1 MNQKSAETLEF
12 PKVLQRLAKHTTFST
27 SRTLATTLEPVADLH
42 GARVLQRETS
52 EARELLE
59 KRAGIT
65 LGGVSD
71 VRDAVLTTT
80 RGVVLDGSTLLD
92 IKSTLRRASIFRRTL
107 TGLAGQYPLLAELA
121 DQLEECEG
129 IQEEIERVLDDNA
142 EVKDTASARLAVIRR
157 DIRVAFDRLQTKINN
172 IASSSSNAKYLQEQH
187 VTQRNGRYVIPLK
200 AEFKG
205 RIPGVVHDQSSSGAT
220 IFIEPLSTVELN
232 NRYREL
238 QIEEENEVRRVLA
251 ALCETIGYEA
261 ERIVRTVEGL
271 AYLDL
276 VLARARYADELDAL
290 EPRLV
295 DFQPHHGDELNYPGG
310 NITLIQ
316 ARHPLLDPKSVVA
329 IDVELDENTYALVIT
344 GPNTGG
350 KTVALKTIGLMVL
363 MSQYGMHLPTGE
375 GTVLSIFEDIY
386 ADIGDEQSIEQS
398 LSTFSSHMTNIIRIL
413 DIATPRSLVIL
424 DELGAGTDP
433 AEGSALARALLTH
446 FLERGVTTL
455 ITTHHP
461 ELKAFSYNR
470 AGIRNASVQFD
481 VETLAPTYRLIMGL
495 PGRSNALA
503 IATRL
508 GLPED
513 IISAARAMVGTE
525 DLKVDNL
532 LDEIQQSR
540 DEAEQALQRARQ
552 RELEINDVRNALQ
565 ARLDAIEQERMQKLR
580 DAEEKGDAELEILRR
595 DMRRLRQQ
603 LEAVGQPVD
612 AIKDMQRNAAEMRAS
627 DYVNIPEP
635 EPEEPYNDTTH
646 KFRLGEMVYVPSLS
660 SEGQITEIT
669 EDDFEVMVG
678 RLRVRTK
685 LDEIEPLSRKQRK
698 QAEAKH
704 EQRTRQREVVTPE
717 RSQSPGLELD
727 LRGQRVEAAV
737 ARVEDY
743 IDAAYMSALPFVRI
757 IHGKGTG
764 ALRSAVRDV
773 LSQHPLVAKHAP
785 GGEKEGG
792 SGVTIVHLAPQA

>member
-12 PKVLQRLAKHTTFST
+12 PKVLQKLAQHTTFSA
-27 SRTLATTLEPVADLH
+27 SRTLALSLEPIADLH

-59 KRAGIT
+59 KKSGISM
-65 LGGVSD
+65 GGVAD
-71 VRDAVLTTT
+71 VRESVLSTQ
-80 RGVVLDGSTLLD
+80 RGFVLDGSTLLT
-92 IKSTLRRASIFRRTL
+92 IKSTLRRASILRRII
-107 TGLAGQYPLLAELA
+107 TGLAGQYPLLADLA

-129 IQEEIERVLDDNA
+129 VQEDIDRVLDDNA
-142 EVKDTASARLAVIRR
+142 EVKDSASARLAVIRR
-157 DIRVAFDRLQTKINN
+157 DVRVAFDRLQTKISN
-172 IASSSSNAKYLQEQH
+172 IANSSSNAKYLQEQH

-220 IFIEPLSTVELN
+220 IFIEPLSTVEMN

-251 ALCETIGYEA
+251 ALCDTIAYEA
-261 ERIVRTVEGL
+261 DRIVRSVEGL
-271 AYLDL
+271 AYMDL
-276 VLARARYADELDAL
+276 VFARARYADELDAQ
-290 EPRLV
+290 EPRLT
-295 DFQPHHGDELNYPGG
+295 DFEPHERDGLPFPGG
-310 NITLIQ
+310 TITLVQ
-316 ARHPLLDPKSVVA
+316 ARHPLLNPKSVVA
-329 IDVELDENTYALVIT
+329 IDVELDQDTYALVIT

-350 KTVALKTIGLMVL
+350 KTVALKTVGLMVL
-363 MSQYGMHLPTGE
+363 MSQCGLHLPTGE
-375 GTVLSIFEDIY
+375 GCVLSIFEDIY

-398 LSTFSSHMTNIIRIL
+398 LSTFSSHMTNIITIL
-413 DIATPRSLVIL
+413 DLVNPRSLIIL

-446 FLERGVTTL
+446 FLERGVTSL

-470 AGIRNASVQFD
+470 PGVRNASVQFD

-503 IATRL
+503 IASRL
-508 GLPED
+508 GLPD
-513 IISAARAMVGTE
+513 TIVAAARAMVGTE
-525 DLKVDNL
+525 DLKVDDL
-532 LDEIQQSR
+532 LDEIQKSR

-552 RELEINDVRNALQ
+552 LELEQQELRAGLQ
-565 ARLDAIEQERMQKLR
+565 KRLDQIEEERMQKLR
-580 DAEEKGDAELEILRR
+580 DTEAKGDAELEILRR

-603 LEAVGQPVD
+603 LESVGQPVD
-612 AIKDMQRNAAEMRAS
+612 AIRDMQRSAAEMRAS

-635 EPEEPYNDTTH
+635 EPEERYEETRY
-646 KFRLGEMVYVPSLS
+646 KFRLGEMVFVPSLN

-678 RLRVRTK
+678 RLRVRAK
-685 LDEIEPLSRKQRK
+685 LDEIDPLSRKDRK
-698 QAEAKH
+698 KAQAKQ
-704 EQRTRQREVVTPE
+704 EQRTRNRDIVIPE
-717 RSQSPGLELD
+717 RSKSPGLELD

-743 IDAAYMSALPFVRI
+743 IDAAYMSELPFVRI

-764 ALRSAVRDV
+764 ALRNAIRNI
-773 LSQHPLVAKHAP
+773 LSQHPLVAKHTP
-785 GGEKEGG
+785 GSEKEGG
-792 SGVTIVHLAPQA
+792 SGVTVVHLVPQA